1 MSVLDTM
8 KAATPLVRRVTLCL
22 DGALQA
28 EHDALVSALP
38 DAALKDK
45 QENSLAADNTARVVK
60 QMERVRAKMLA
71 SEVAFSFTA
80 LPWFRRMELRAEH
93 PPRDGNLIDNQRDAG
108 YNVETY
114 VPALIREAC
123 VSVQGADKKV
133 ITDVPED
140 HWAHLLGRPADSET
154 PAVPPA
160 LNFPQVDSLFGAANA
175 ANENATTVPSSALS
189 LLGSQDSGES
199 SKRPGP
205 GTSRR
210 NGSKGGSRSGARK
223 STTTKKAASSV

>member
-1 MSVLDTM
+1 MSVLDTI

-28 EHDALVSALP
+28 EHDALQRDLVE
-38 DAALKDK
+38 AAFKDK
-45 QENSLAADNTARVVK
+45 TEDSLAASNTSRVVQ
-60 QMERVRAKMLA
+60 QMERVRKRMSA

-80 LPWFRRMELRAEH
+80 LAWFRRMELQAEH
-93 PPRDGNLIDNQRDAG
+93 PPRDGSLIDRSEG

-133 ITDVPED
+133 ITDIPRD
-140 HWAHLLGRPADSET
+140 HWDHLLGTPATDEA

-160 LNFPQVDSLFGAANA
+160 LNFPQVDALFGAANA
-175 ANENATTVPSSALS
+175 ANENATTVPPSALS
-189 LLGSQDSGES
+189 LLGNQDSGES
-199 SKRPGP
+199 LKSPGP

-210 NGSKGGSRSGARK
+210 NASKGGSRSGTRK
-223 STTTKKAASSV
+223 STVTRKAASSA